1 MLSHIDTLA
10 ATWNSF
16 TEIEQLAEWRSFL
29 SALDEGGAGY
39 NRFYLLLLPL
49 WDAGDVPASICDEA
63 SAAYDAECA
72 EEAAWEVDQLIDSG
86 LFVRIADAAAE
97 EFMGLY

>member
-10 ATWNSF
+10 ATWNSL
-16 TEIEQLAEWRSFL
+16 TETEQLAEWRSFL
-29 SALDEGGAGY
+29 AALDEGGSGHH
-39 NRFYLLLLPL
+39 RFYLLLLPR

-63 SAAYDAECA
+63 SAAYDAECTV
-72 EEAAWEVDQLIDSG
+72 EAAWEVDQLIDDG
-86 LFVRIADAAAE
+86 LFIRFADAAAE